1 MPDRTAWGAAVGRL
15 VLLTPFAA
23 SVMAHAVGP
32 RPSPVPPG
40 PERPSLAFAQYM
52 VDLGTVAP
60 TDQAAVRFRFQN
72 MGTGPVS
79 LQEPKASCG
88 CLQPRLEKTS
98 LRPGEVSEMI
108 VRVRTANTEPG
119 PKEYRI
125 ELPYTDSRPHVTRLL
140 FRVTLPPKQVLVR
153 PAALIFYQLS
163 GNPSEQILE
172 VLDQREKPLSVLAAN
187 TTSPLADAE
196 VLEPSRNDE
205 GLAVQR
211 VKITIAGEVPPGRHE
226 AVVRI
231 LTDDDVYSQLTVPL
245 KIEGRSQTLAETAPR
260 HGPPRR

>member
-15 VLLTPFAA
+15 VLLMPFAA
-23 SVMAHAVGP
+23 SVMAHAIGP
-32 RPSPVPPG
+32 RPTPVPAG

-52 VDLGTVAP
+52 VDLGTVSP

-72 MGTGPVS
+72 TGAGPVT

-88 CLQPRLEKTS
+88 CLQPRLETKS
-98 LRPGEVSEMI
+98 LQSGEVSEMI
-108 VRVRTANTEPG
+108 VRIRTANTEPG
-119 PKEYRI
+119 PKEYLI
-125 ELPYTDSRPHVTRLL
+125 ELPYTDSRPHVARLV

-172 VLDQREKPLSVLAAN
+172 VLDQREKPLTVLAAN
-187 TTSPLADAE
+187 TTSPLAEAE
-196 VLEPSRNDE
+196 VLEPTRNDE
-205 GLAVQR
+205 GQAVQR

-245 KIEGRSQTLAETAPR
+245 KIEGRSRNLADAAPR